1 MAKNSYFYVL
11 FCKDGSLYGGYTVD
25 LKRRLK
31 EHNEGIGAKYTRV
44 KSRRPL
50 KMVYAETYPSKSD
63 ALKAEA
69 AFKKKTRLKKEQFL
83 EKQGMVFPIGAGS
96 LLLIKEDEP
105 NVLTEE
111 GIKHANSEKL

>member
-1 MAKNSYFYVL
+1 M
-11 FCKDGSLYGGYTVD
+11 
-25 LKRRLK
+25 KRRLK
-31 EHNEGIGAKYTRV
+31 EHKEGNGANYTRV